1 MMMALLPAKQ
11 DGSLF
16 DVALHRWKQP
26 IENMFAVQAPS
37 VYQALGL
44 INRLIL
50 SAVSDHF
57 LELRV
62 IDEDVHLMELYVRVV
77 HGEWSA
83 TSSAYVSRSFLTE
96 NGEAILR
103 WVEAPTEPLNIEA
116 GADTGMGWMILQFY
130 RIDRAGHVRCAITL
144 ATKTR
149 TDGPRAAET
158 SRFAIE
164 LPTELGLIER
174 FARACIALGS
184 DPKLDANLTG
194 LPT

>member
-1 MMMALLPAKQ
+1 
-11 DGSLF
+11 
-16 DVALHRWKQP
+16 
-26 IENMFAVQAPS
+26 
-37 VYQALGL
+37 
-44 INRLIL
+44 
-50 SAVSDHF
+50 VSDHF

-62 IDEDVHLMELYVRVV
+62 IAEDVHLMELYVRVV